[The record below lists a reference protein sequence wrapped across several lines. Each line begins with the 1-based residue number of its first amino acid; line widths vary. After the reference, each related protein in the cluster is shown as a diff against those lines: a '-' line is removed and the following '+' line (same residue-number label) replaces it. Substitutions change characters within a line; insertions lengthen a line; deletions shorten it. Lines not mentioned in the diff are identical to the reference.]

1 MTDVMKHLLIGSRII
16 PAIDLER
23 GDAQAR
29 RDWVDRI
36 LGQQAGEL
44 IADRWPPT
52 VIAEKDGNEKH
63 ELRVYVFGP
72 AELAEYTSNVRDT
85 AIAEVLALGEQLAN
99 TPTLEND
106 A

>member
-1 MTDVMKHLLIGSRII
+1 MTDVMKHLLVGSQII
-16 PAIDLER
+16 PAIALER
-23 GDAQAR
+23 GDIQAR
-29 RDWVDRI
+29 RDWVDRVI
-36 LGQQAGEL
+36 GQDAGTL
-44 IADRWPPT
+44 IAGRWPPT
-52 VIAEKDGNEKH
+52 VTTEEDGNEKH